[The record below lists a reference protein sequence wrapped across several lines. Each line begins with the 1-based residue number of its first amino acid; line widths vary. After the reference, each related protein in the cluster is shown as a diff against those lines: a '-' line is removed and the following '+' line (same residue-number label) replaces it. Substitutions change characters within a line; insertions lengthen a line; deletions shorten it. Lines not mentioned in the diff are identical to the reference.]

1 MVFAAPLSNLKSS
14 SNHCMTSSSV
24 NSNFSSTSALNLP
37 TDSDKSKDRGS
48 ISPDQDG
55 TVGFLPKP
63 SFTTTVERF
72 DSMN

>member
-1 MVFAAPLSNLKSS
+1 MSLSLF
-14 SNHCMTSSSV
+14 
-24 NSNFSSTSALNLP
+24 SNFSSISFLNLP

-63 SFTTTVERF
+63 SLTTTVDLS
-72 DSMN
+72 DSIY